1 MKKVLLIMLM
11 FAPLSIFA
19 QKFAHV
25 NTENVLKALPEVTK
39 VQQELEQL
47 GKKYEDELKA
57 SQAELERLVN
67 EYDKNKSTMNA
78 TKQKETEES
87 LQEKYQ
93 RISEQ
98 AQQNQQAFQKA
109 QSDKL
114 QPIYQRVKNAIE
126 MVGKNGGYVYVMEAG
141 SVLYIND
148 SLSKDITSEV
158 KAQLLSK

>member
-1 MKKVLLIMLM
+1 MKKVLLIMML

-25 NTENVLKALPEVTK
+25 NTETIIKSLPEVVK
-39 VQQELEQL
+39 VQQELEKL
-47 GKKYEDELKA
+47 GKQYEDELKA
-57 SQAELERLVN
+57 SQAELERLVG
-67 EYDKNKSTMNA
+67 EYEKNKSTMNA
-78 TKQKETEES
+78 TKQQETEAS

-98 AQQNQQAFQKA
+98 AQQNQQAFNKA

-114 QPIYQRVKNAIE
+114 QPIYQRVRNAIE
-126 MVGKNGGYVYVMEAG
+126 VVGKNGGYVYVMEAG

-158 KAQLLSK
+158 KAQLMK

>member
-1 MKKVLLIMLM
+1 MKKVLLIMML

-25 NTENVLKALPEVTK
+25 NTETIIKSLPEVVK
-39 VQQELEQL
+39 VQQELEKL
-47 GKKYEDELKA
+47 GKQYEDELKA
-57 SQAELERLVN
+57 SQAELERLVG
-67 EYDKNKSTMNA
+67 EYEKNKSTMNA
-78 TKQKETEES
+78 TKQQETEAS

-98 AQQNQQAFQKA
+98 AQQNQQAFNKA
-109 QSDKL
+109 QTDKL
-114 QPIYQRVKNAIE
+114 QPIYQRVRNAIE
-126 MVGKNGGYVYVMEAG
+126 VVGKNGGYVYVMEAG

-158 KAQLLSK
+158 KAQLMK

>member
-1 MKKVLLIMLM
+1 MKKVLLIMML

-25 NTENVLKALPEVTK
+25 NTETIIKSLPEVVK
-39 VQQELEQL
+39 VQQELEKL
-47 GKKYEDELKA
+47 GKQYEDELKA
-57 SQAELERLVN
+57 SQAELERLVG
-67 EYDKNKSTMNA
+67 EDEKNKSTMNA
-78 TKQKETEES
+78 TKQQETEAS

-98 AQQNQQAFQKA
+98 AQQNQQAFNKA
-109 QSDKL
+109 QTDKL
-114 QPIYQRVKNAIE
+114 QPIYQRVRNAIE
-126 MVGKNGGYVYVMEAG
+126 VVGKNGGYVYVMEAG

-158 KAQLLSK
+158 KAQLMK